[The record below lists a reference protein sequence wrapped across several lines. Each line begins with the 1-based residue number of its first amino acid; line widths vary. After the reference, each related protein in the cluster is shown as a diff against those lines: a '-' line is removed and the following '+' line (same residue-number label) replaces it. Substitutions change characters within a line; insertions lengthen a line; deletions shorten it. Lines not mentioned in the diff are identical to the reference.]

1 MSARRGTAH
10 PSAAD
15 VNKTGATLADRS
27 RVSILLLLLLLLL
40 VTACRS
46 ALTGL
51 YASALHASLSQNLI
65 GALSVA

>member
-27 RVSILLLLLLLLL
+27 RVSILLLLLLL

-51 YASALHASLSQNLI
+51 YASALHASLSQSLT

>member
-10 PSAAD
+10 PNAAD

-27 RVSILLLLLLLLL
+27 RVSILLLML
-40 VTACRS
+40 VSACRR

-51 YASALHASLSQNLI
+51 YASALHASLSKPQRC
-65 GALSVA
+65 LSLA